1 MLAPVGEP
9 DGLEDQIRVATEAKD
24 WPRAATLALEG
35 YGPEVLGF
43 LVTLT
48 RSAVD
53 ASEAFSI
60 FSEGVWRGLPKF
72 RWEAS
77 FRTCAYR
84 LARRAVWRLR
94 RDPHRRRAVPL
105 SDAGV
110 SAVVEQVRSQTAT
123 YLRTETRDKVAKL
136 RAALEPDDQALLVLR
151 VDKKLPWRDIARVL
165 ADDDDDVATA
175 ELDKRAATLRKRFER
190 VKAEI
195 RERSARDA

>member
-1 MLAPVGEP
+1 MADPE
-9 DGLEDQIRVATEAKD
+9 GLEDRIRAAAEAAD
-24 WPRAATLALEG
+24 WSRAATVALEG

-48 RSAVD
+48 RNAVD
-53 ASEAFSI
+53 ASEAFSL

-77 FRTCAYR
+77 FRTWAYR

-110 SAVVEQVRSQTAT
+110 SAVVEQVRSRTAT
-123 YLRTETRDKVAKL
+123 FLRTETRDKVAKL

-165 ADDDDDVATA
+165 ADDEDEVAVA
-175 ELDKRAATLRKRFER
+175 ELDRRAATLRKRFER
-190 VKAEI
+190 VKADI
-195 RERSARDA
+195 RERSGRSE

>member
-1 MLAPVGEP
+1 MTTSAGGRRSNTTTHGGKTLGMLAPVGEP

-77 FRTCAYR
+77 FRDGAADG
-84 LARRAVWRLR
+84 AR
-94 RDPHRRRAVPL
+94 
-105 SDAGV
+105 
-110 SAVVEQVRSQTAT
+110 
-123 YLRTETRDKVAKL
+123 Y
-136 RAALEPDDQALLVLR
+136 
-151 VDKKLPWRDIARVL
+151 
-165 ADDDDDVATA
+165 
-175 ELDKRAATLRKRFER
+175 
-190 VKAEI
+190 
-195 RERSARDA
+195 

>member
-1 MLAPVGEP
+1 MDDALEP
-9 DGLEDQIRVATEAKD
+9 RIRAAADAGD
-24 WPRAATLALEG
+24 WARAATVALEG

-43 LVTLT
+43 LVTMT

-53 ASEAFSI
+53 ASDAFSI

-72 RWEAS
+72 RWESS
-77 FRTCAYR
+77 FRTWAYR

-123 YLRTETRDKVAKL
+123 FLRTETRDKVAKL
-136 RAALEPDDQALLVLR
+136 RESLEPDDQALLVLR

-165 ADDDDDVATA
+165 TEDDDDAPSAA
-175 ELDKRAATLRKRFER
+175 ELDKKAATLRKRFER
-190 VKAEI
+190 LKAEI
-195 RERSARDA
+195 KALSGR